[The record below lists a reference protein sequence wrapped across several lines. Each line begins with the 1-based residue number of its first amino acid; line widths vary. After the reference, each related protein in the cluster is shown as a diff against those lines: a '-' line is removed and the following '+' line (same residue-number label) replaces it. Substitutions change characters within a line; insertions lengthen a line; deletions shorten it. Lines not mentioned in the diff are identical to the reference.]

1 MNTPDLS
8 QYREDAKGNLIP
20 LDNIKPIDLARDELV
35 REIFAA
41 VQPAARELAQAKR
54 HAIDDVRAFV
64 DLSAE
69 KYGVKPSKRGNV
81 TLT

>member
-8 QYREDAKGNLIP
+8 RYREDARGNLIP

-41 VQPAARELAQAKR
+41 VQPGAGQTAR
-54 HAIDDVRAFV
+54 D
-64 DLSAE
+64 
-69 KYGVKPSKRGNV
+69 
-81 TLT
+81 

>member
-8 QYREDAKGNLIP
+8 RYREDAKGNLIP

-41 VQPAARELAQAKR
+41 V
-54 HAIDDVRAFV
+54 
-64 DLSAE
+64 
-69 KYGVKPSKRGNV
+69 
-81 TLT
+81 